1 MAWAKPAIPVLQRN
15 SLAGHDP
22 YMIQPTA
29 TRRELSMASPQPSQK
44 GTGDFYVEVVL
55 PALADRLDTAFPE
68 FGWKQ
73 DARGWVA
80 TNEEMT
86 HRVLGVRAER
96 VVAHGPAPRGF
107 LVHGG
112 DATLWTAYLNGG
124 VVPRGETFASVV
136 REIAARAGVDASRI
150 DRSQPRDR
158 ARGLLHDFFNLCR
171 SELHGRA
178 GDPARLYLERRGF
191 PVSAID
197 QVGLGVVPGE
207 LVTKSALEAAGYSE
221 LEVVQ
226 SGVIA
231 DGRWPGRL
239 CGAWR
244 DERGRIG
251 TFWARSLRDSD
262 SSTRY
267 LYLRG
272 ATRSDLPP
280 YGLSEVLRLPPPER
294 RELVLVEGLIDVHKL
309 RSDGFPNVA
318 AVGGARVQ
326 PGTVTQLRGLGFDSV
341 VLAFDNDMPGRE
353 GISKAVEAI
362 SMSNDAP
369 ALRVLEPVLL
379 AGSKDPDAFVR
390 KHGIARFR
398 AFVDQVDCAISW
410 RARELIKGVT
420 PQDDP
425 QDRRA
430 ALARAGE
437 WLGTLPPRFALEQ
450 EDAVRQLADQCGYST
465 TAVERAFRARFWHQ
479 LSRATHRE
487 ARGLVIER

>member
-1 MAWAKPAIPVLQRN
+1 MAQ
-15 SLAGHDP
+15 S
-22 YMIQPTA
+22 
-29 TRRELSMASPQPSQK
+29 QPSQQSL
-44 GTGDFYVEVVL
+44 GDFYVEVVL
-55 PALADRLDTAFPE
+55 PVLAGRLDTAFPE
-68 FGWKQ
+68 FGWKK

-112 DATLWTAYLNGG
+112 EATLWTAYLNGG
-124 VVPRGETFASVV
+124 VVPRGDTFASVV
-136 REIAARAGVDASRI
+136 QEIAARAGVDASPI

-158 ARGLLHDFFNLCR
+158 TSDLLNDFFRLCR
-171 SELHGRA
+171 NELHGRA
-178 GDPARLYLERRGF
+178 GDPARSYLEGRGF

-207 LVTKSALEAAGYSE
+207 LFSKNALEAAGHSE
-221 LEVVQ
+221 LEIAQ

-272 ATRSDLPP
+272 ASRSNLPP
-280 YGLSEVLRLPPPER
+280 YGLSEVLGLPPTER
-294 RELVLVEGLIDVHKL
+294 RELLLVEGLIDVHKL

-326 PGTVTQLRGLGFDSV
+326 PDAVTRLRRLGFDSV
-341 VLAFDNDMPGRE
+341 VLAFDNDVPGRE
-353 GISKAVEAI
+353 GTSKAVEAI
-362 SMSNDAP
+362 SRSNDAP
-369 ALRVLEPVLL
+369 ALRVLEPALL

-390 KHGIARFR
+390 AHGIARFR
-398 AFVDQVDCAISW
+398 TLVSQADCAISW
-410 RARELIKGVT
+410 RARELIRDIT
-420 PQDDP
+420 PQD
-425 QDRRA
+425 QQRDRRA
-430 ALARAGE
+430 ALARAGD
-437 WLGTLPPRFALEQ
+437 WLGKLPARFALEQ
-450 EDAVRQLADQCGYST
+450 EDAVRAVADQCGYSRG
-465 TAVERAFRARFWHQ
+465 AVERAFRARFW
-479 LSRATHRE
+479 RAAPSATRSYRRE
-487 ARGLVIER
+487 LVRER